1 MKRTLALA
9 TLLASGLLANGLN
22 AAAQSPAASAAPSTP
37 APVAA
42 AVAVPAKVAVI
53 AFNAAV
59 AQTNEGQRD
68 FADVQRK
75 FEPKQADL
83 KKLSDEVDS
92 MKKQLQAQGEKL
104 SPAEVASRTKAIDEK
119 SKQLQRS
126 IEDARND
133 YQQEMGDTLNTLAS
147 KVYEVLES
155 YAKDHGYTL
164 VVDIGGAGQQQAPV
178 VLWASDNTNISQAI
192 IDAYNAKSGVPPPP
206 PQAPSAPRPATK
218 AAPSGAAPKN

>member
-22 AAAQSPAASAAPSTP
+22 AAAQTPAAPA

-42 AVAVPAKVAVI
+42 PAVAVPAKVAVI

-83 KKLSDEVDS
+83 KKLSDEVDTL
-92 MKKQLQAQGEKL
+92 KKQLQAQGEKL
-104 SPAEVASRTKAIDEK
+104 TAAEVASRTKAIDEK